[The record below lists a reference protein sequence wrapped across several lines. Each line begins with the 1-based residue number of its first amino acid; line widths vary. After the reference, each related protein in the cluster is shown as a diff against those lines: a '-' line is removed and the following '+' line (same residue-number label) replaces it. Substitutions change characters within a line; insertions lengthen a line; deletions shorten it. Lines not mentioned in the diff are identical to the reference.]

1 MPSSPSTEWPVA
13 CTWDSR
19 GYLSCFSEQE
29 ECRVHLLKGKPVFL
43 AGEDS
48 EGDKMV
54 TVLEIGGA
62 RCDTLPHCPR
72 DTRCL
77 LRRLGIFCKT

>member
-1 MPSSPSTEWPVA
+1 MPCKHVVNEMTYTRKQE
-13 CTWDSR
+13 DSNIR
-19 GYLSCFSEQE
+19 WAIAISIS
-29 ECRVHLLKGKPVFL
+29 HLLKGKLVFL

-48 EGDKMV
+48 EGDKMGS
-54 TVLEIGGA
+54 VLEIGGA
-62 RCDTLPHCPR
+62 RCDTVTHCPR